1 MIWASAGG
9 HFLAPAPDL
18 FITTVTAASAHTYV
32 LYHWLGVRG
41 LGDWSSLGSTAEG
54 DSFTTML
61 SCDTDIVLAYR
72 DHVPRAAAVPG
83 LVGVCRLARR
93 VCGTSHTFTFPVLHP
108 GHGDVDTVATLPS
121 LGTNSGIFAPLH
133 IIVTQS
139 KQPSLNCL
147 NPLYKI
153 SEIIKN

>member
-18 FITTVTAASAHTYV
+18 FIITVTAASAHTYV
-32 LYHWLGVRG
+32 LFHWLGVSG
-41 LGDWSSLGSTAEG
+41 LGDVSSLGSTAEG

-93 VCGTSHTFTFPVLHP
+93 VCGASHTFTSRCP
-108 GHGDVDTVATLPS
+108 
-121 LGTNSGIFAPLH
+121 PLR
-133 IIVTQS
+133 TWGR
-139 KQPSLNCL
+139 
-147 NPLYKI
+147 
-153 SEIIKN
+153 